1 MICINEV
8 YSILDALI
16 FLPGLL
22 NKDKIKLYYLYY
34 WAFIIWSTIMKKLN
48 LFIFLTFCS
57 FGLFFVSTQQ
67 QSKASAVDQQTQ
79 TQLYDYL
86 KSHHINGVILVNDKG
101 SQPVTITNNE
111 NANKNQIVKTNRLF
125 PTASLQKI
133 ITGTAIYQL
142 KQEKKITYDTSLHK
156 YFPQIDGSQD
166 ITIRE
171 LMNHTSGLVNN
182 DRPLMPLK
190 GQKQQIDYMLAHLN
204 NDHVHTWDYQDVD
217 YELLAAIISKQ
228 THSTYNAYIQ
238 RKFAKPLHL
247 RQIKDFSEVNK
258 KNVPQTMD
266 STVDW
271 HRVTVTTSSD
281 FGAGNLFISPNNYW
295 QFIYNYVL
303 KNPQMVNEFYQESQK
318 QEVAYFGGVYI
329 DSDIIRANGSIPG
342 YNACF
347 IANYKTKKM
356 IMLFSNNI
364 DYLTLKSASDD
375 LLHNYMGE

>member
-1 MICINEV
+1 
-8 YSILDALI
+8 
-16 FLPGLL
+16 
-22 NKDKIKLYYLYY
+22 
-34 WAFIIWSTIMKKLN
+34 MKKLN

-182 DRPLMPLK
+182 DRPALPLR
-190 GQKQQIDYMLAHLN
+190 GQKQQIAYMLEHMR

-228 THSTYNAYIQ
+228 SHSTYNAYIHSD
-238 RKFAKPLHL
+238 FAKPLQLH
-247 RQIKDFSEVNK
+247 QIKDFSEVTPK
-258 KNVPQTMD
+258 QVPQPMD
-266 STVDW
+266 PAISW
-271 HRVTVTTSSD
+271 HQVTVTTSSD
-281 FGAGNLFISPNNYW
+281 FGAGNLFMSPNNYW
-295 QFIYNYVL
+295 KFIYNEVL
-303 KNPQMVNEFYQESQK
+303 GNSKMTTEFYQQAKK
-318 QEVAYFGGVYI
+318 QEVAYFGGVYF
-329 DSDIIRANGSIPG
+329 DGDIIRANGSIPG
-342 YNACF
+342 YNCCF

-356 IMLFSNNI
+356 VMLFSNNI
-364 DYLTLKSASDD
+364 DYLTLKTASDD
-375 LLHNYMGE
+375 LLHNYMGA